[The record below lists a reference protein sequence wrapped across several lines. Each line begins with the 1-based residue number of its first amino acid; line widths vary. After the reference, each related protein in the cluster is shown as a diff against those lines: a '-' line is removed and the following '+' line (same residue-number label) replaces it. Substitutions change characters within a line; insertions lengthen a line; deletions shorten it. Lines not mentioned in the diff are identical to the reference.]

1 MIPEREYEF
10 LRFRRDAERVNA
22 DALIVMLGTN
32 DLLEGATAGAA
43 AARMEAFLN
52 RCYTACFGG
61 GIGPAIMDALS
72 VEDMSPEEL
81 VRAARLW
88 GIDIRRF
95 EI

>member
-1 MIPEREYEF
+1 MIDY
-10 LRFRRDAERVNA
+10 
-22 DALIVMLGTN
+22 DALREELR
-32 DLLEGATAGAA
+32 DECLAA
-43 AARMEAFLN
+43 
-52 RCYTACFGG
+52 YYGG

-95 EI
+95 ES